1 MKQKFNTSWKASKQ
15 PRKQRKYLANAP
27 LHLRK
32 KFVSVSLSKE
42 LKKKYGKRNVPVKKG
57 DKVKIMRGKFKKKT
71 GKVLEVKLKT
81 GKIYIEGMQVKKQ
94 EGSKVNVPF
103 RASNLQI
110 IEMNME
116 GRKRIKGFGGEVI
129 KKEIKK
135 VEAKKEESKVKKEET
150 KSTEVNSAP
159 KGEKKIE
166 TKSTETK
173 VKETLKSVPPFT
185 KSQRDDSGEP
195 KKDITVEGIK

>member
-1 MKQKFNTSWKASKQ
+1 MKQKFNISWKASKQ

-32 KFVSVSLSKE
+32 KFVSASLSKD
-42 LKKKYGKRNVPVKKG
+42 LRAKHSMRNIPVKKG

-71 GKVLEVKLKT
+71 GKILEVKLKT

-116 GRKRIKGFGGEVI
+116 GRKRIKGHG
-129 KKEIKK
+129 
-135 VEAKKEESKVKKEET
+135 
-150 KSTEVNSAP
+150 AP
-159 KGEKKIE
+159 KGVPSSTEKENLSEEGKKKIE
-166 TKSTETK
+166 IKSAETK
-173 VKETLKSVPPFT
+173 VKETLKSVPPT
-185 KSQRDDSGEP
+185 KE